1 MPSQTI
7 SRTTSEQ
14 RFEEFIT
21 SLESSIGHAD
31 RKEPLRAY
39 CTGLL
44 LPGERKSVEPM
55 AARIDPAH
63 VRQRHQSMHHFI
75 ADAPWNDRDVL
86 CTIRDYTLPFIEET
100 GPIEAWI
107 IDDSGYAKKGKHSVG
122 VARQYC
128 GRLGKQENC
137 QVAVSVSIANVH
149 ASLPVAAQLYLPESW
164 TKEPE
169 RCRRAGVPNDVVFKT
184 KQEIALDQ
192 IKQLIDENVPR
203 GIVLSDAAYGNDHKF
218 RENLTELQLLYGVG
232 IQKTTTV
239 WPPGTGP
246 LLPSRSHGQG
256 RPRSLLRRDAHHQPC
271 SVADLALSLDA
282 QSWTPVRW
290 REGSAQALESRF
302 AAIRVRVAHCDY
314 WRSTVRDEEWLL
326 IEWPE
331 GEKEPTKYWL
341 LTLPP
346 KTSLRQLVHVVKMRW
361 RIERDYEELKS
372 EIGLGHY
379 EGRGWRGFHHHLT
392 MCIAAYA
399 FLVAERCLFPP
410 EEEEPIRLSFNEPRV
425 PAMFRRRG
433 SPVTA

>member
-1 MPSQTI
+1 MPLP
-7 SRTTSEQ
+7 TTPEQ
-14 RFEEFIT
+14 RFEKFIT
-21 SLESSIGHAD
+21 SLVSSVGHAD
-31 RKEPLRAY
+31 RGEPLRAY

-75 ADAPWNDRDVL
+75 ADAPWNDREVL
-86 CTIRDYTLPFIEET
+86 RTIRDYTLPFIEET
-100 GPIEAWI
+100 GPIEVWI
-107 IDDSGYAKKGKHSVG
+107 IDDSGIPKKGKHSVG
-122 VARQYC
+122 VSRQYC
-128 GRLGKQENC
+128 GQLGKQENC
-137 QVAVSVSIANVH
+137 QVAVSVSIANPY
-149 ASLPVAAQLYLPESW
+149 ASLTVAAQLYLPETW
-164 TKEPE
+164 TKDPE
-169 RCRRAGVPNDVVFKT
+169 RCRRAGVPDDVIFKT

-203 GIVLSDAAYGNDHKF
+203 GIVLGDAAYGNDHEF
-218 RENLTELQLLYGVG
+218 RENLTKLQLLYGVG
-232 IQKTTTV
+232 IQKTTSV

-246 LLPSRSHGQG
+246 LIPPSSHGPG
-256 RPRSLLRRDAHHQPC
+256 RPRTLLRRDEHHKPR
-271 SVADLALSLDA
+271 SVFDLALSLDA
-282 QSWTPVRW
+282 KAWTQVRW
-290 REGSAQALESRF
+290 REGSGQALESRF
-302 AAIRVRVAHCDY
+302 TAILVRVAHCDY
-314 WRSTVRDEEWLL
+314 LRSTLREEEWLL

-399 FLVAERCLFPP
+399 FLVAERRLFPP
-410 EEEEPIRLSFNEPRV
+410 EEKPARLPFREARLP
-425 PAMFRRRG
+425 PMFRRRG
-433 SPVTA
+433 SPVAA

>member
-1 MPSQTI
+1 MPIQTI
-7 SRTTSEQ
+7 SQTTIEQ
-14 RFEEFIT
+14 RFKEFIT

-44 LPGERKSVEPM
+44 LPGDRKSVEPM
-55 AARIDPAH
+55 AARLDPTH

-75 ADAPWNDRDVL
+75 ADARWNDHDVL
-86 CTIRDYTLPFIEET
+86 HTIRDYTLPFIEEN

-107 IDDSGYAKKGKHSVG
+107 IDDSGFPKKGKHSVG
-122 VARQYC
+122 VTRQYC
-128 GRLGKQENC
+128 GQLGKQENC
-137 QVAVSVSIANVH
+137 QVAVSLSIANRH
-149 ASLPVAAQLYLPESW
+149 ASLPVAAQLYLPEIW
-164 TKEPE
+164 TNDPE
-169 RCRRAGVPNDVVFKT
+169 RCRRAGVPDDVVFKT

-192 IKQLIDENVPR
+192 IQRLINENVPR
-203 GIVLSDAAYGNDHKF
+203 GIVLADAAYGNDHKF
-218 RENLTELQLLYGVG
+218 REWLTENQLLYGVG

-246 LLPSRSHGQG
+246 LIPSRSHGQG
-256 RPRSLLRRDAHHQPC
+256 RPRSLLRRDEHHQPC
-271 SVADLALSLDA
+271 SVADLASSLTA
-282 QSWTPVRW
+282 QSWTLVRW
-290 REGSAQALESRF
+290 REGSCQALQSRF
-302 AAIRVRVAHCDY
+302 TAVRVRVAHCDY
-314 WRSTVRDEEWLL
+314 WRSTLREEEWLL

-331 GEKEPTKYWL
+331 GEKGPTKYWL
-341 LTLPP
+341 LTLPLA
-346 KTSLRQLVHVVKMRW
+346 TSLRQLVHVVKIRW

-379 EGRGWRGFHHHLT
+379 EGRGWRGFHHHIT

-410 EEEEPIRLSFNEPRV
+410 EEEEPIKLSFKEPRI

-433 SPVTA
+433 SPATS